1 MMHRR
6 ATGTTSIFPQN
17 KAEENMHVPSR
28 AKPALGA
35 QPAQRSFGAILTNVQ
50 PLAGQPK
57 GKEAV
62 KPLAPRHEAPAP
74 PIGLPRTTISVNS
87 FQQQMAA
94 PGNSINIFQDVIR
107 PSVAPSKPVAFIADP
122 EFCDENA
129 IPMEDSF
136 SNMSLEDIDDE
147 DREFPV
153 CVVEYIDDI
162 MSNLKRKEIED
173 SIPSTFL
180 DWQNELRPVHFSLLL
195 EWMEEVYV
203 ALNLLP
209 ETFTLSIHVLQRVL
223 STHQVSKKK
232 LQLLAL
238 SSILVAAKF
247 EEEWAPPIEDLLYTC
262 DNSFE
267 LKEILKMESS
277 VLTAINFNLTA
288 PLPIHFYRRYSK
300 AGRLESKPHTLGKYL
315 SEIAFTSMSTL
326 KYAPSLIAAASVMA
340 ARRFCRVTPDW
351 SSTLTHY
358 TGYTRDQVIECAV
371 DLMKVAYTQCE
382 KEQKGAIFRK
392 YQKSNLLSVSMIPSS
407 VPRHLVL

>member
-1 MMHRR
+1 
-6 ATGTTSIFPQN
+6 
-17 KAEENMHVPSR
+17 
-28 AKPALGA
+28 
-35 QPAQRSFGAILTNVQ
+35 
-50 PLAGQPK
+50 
-57 GKEAV
+57 
-62 KPLAPRHEAPAP
+62 
-74 PIGLPRTTISVNS
+74 
-87 FQQQMAA
+87 MAA
-94 PGNSINIFQDVIR
+94 PGNSINIFQDSIR
-107 PSVAPSKPVAFIADP
+107 PFGAQPKPSAFIQDP
-122 EFCDENA
+122 EFADENS

-136 SNMSLEDIDDE
+136 SNMSLEDIDEE

-162 MSNLKRKEIED
+162 MNNLKRKEQED
-173 SIPSTFL
+173 AIPSNFL
-180 DWQNELRPVHFSLLL
+180 DWQNELRPVHFNLLL

-209 ETFTLSIHVLQRVL
+209 ETFTLSIHVLRKVL

-277 VLTAINFNLTA
+277 VLTAIGFNLTA

-300 AGRLESKPHTLGKYL
+300 AGRLETKVHTLGKYL
-315 SEIAFTSMSTL
+315 SEIAFTSFTTL
-326 KYAPSLIAAASVMA
+326 KYSPSMIAAASVLA
-340 ARRFCRVTPDW
+340 SRRFCRVTPDW
-351 SSTLTHY
+351 STTLTHY
-358 TGYTRDQVIECAV
+358 TGFTRDQVLDCAV
-371 DLMKVAYTQCE
+371 DLMKVAYAHCE

-392 YQKSNLLSVSMIPSS
+392 YQKANLLSVSTIPSS
-407 VPRHLVL
+407 VPRHLVF